1 MEQHYWKHLAEEEDM
16 VGMNL
21 LLAEVSFA
29 MDKILTLIWI
39 VPSEWELQLLPVLVF
54 LEFIVQSKSTSF
66 HPFRSYEVFVPPPED
81 VQFQLG
87 TLKHTET
94 Y

>member
-1 MEQHYWKHLAEEEDM
+1 M

-54 LEFIVQSKSTSF
+54 LELSYNRSLLSF
-66 HPFRSYEVFVPPPED
+66 NIFGVLKYLYPPLQQMSNSSAE
-81 VQFQLG
+81 
-87 TLKHTET
+87 H
-94 Y
+94 

>member
-1 MEQHYWKHLAEEEDM
+1 ME
-16 VGMNL
+16 V
-21 LLAEVSFA
+21 
-29 MDKILTLIWI
+29 
-39 VPSEWELQLLPVLVF
+39 ELQLLPVLVF

-66 HPFRSYEVFVPPPED
+66 HPFWSYEVFVPPPED